1 MSTSPQSRLS
11 PETLAQLA
19 DDAFTVLNW
28 ARRLGMNRE
37 RQIEQVVKTFE
48 IRLGYRQAEARRGET
63 EAGGS

>member
-1 MSTSPQSRLS
+1 MTATASPQRL
-11 PETLAQLA
+11 PAETLHDLA

-48 IRLGYRQAEARRGET
+48 VRLGYRQADRGEAA
-63 EAGGS
+63 E